1 MNMGYMYTAELYS
14 ALKNNDI
21 TTLAGKQTDLEAI
34 KPGYPHPERQI
45 LHVLSDIDTSL

>member
-1 MNMGYMYTAELYS
+1 MNMGYIYTTELYS

-21 TTLAGKQTDLEAI
+21 MTLAGKQTDLETI
-34 KPGYPHPERQI
+34 KPGYPHSERQI